1 MCGSK
6 VLVGE
11 NEWPKPWCVSI
22 PKKMAMCLYGIG
34 CKYLRG
40 RLTTVKMNFDILI
53 WKTFVNYSVHYDP
66 GK

>member
-1 MCGSK
+1 MAKAMVCQH
-6 VLVGE
+6 V
-11 NEWPKPWCVSI
+11 

-40 RLTTVKMNFDILI
+40 RLTTVKMNFDISI